1 MSQPD
6 LLAPFHLAIPVDDL
20 ITAAA
25 FYEGVLGC
33 CRGRESAEWIDLNF
47 FGHQVVLHQATKNP
61 GREAFVN
68 PVDSELIPVPHFG
81 VVLDHVAF
89 EALENRVRSS
99 KTDLLSQKGL
109 NGSAHARL
117 IQHRRVTHVRHCQD
131 VELSMMLAHFCDAA
145 VREEIGERPANQEG
159 RH

>member
-47 FGHQVVLHQATKNP
+47 FGHQVVLHHATKNP

-99 KTDLLSQKGL
+99 KTDFRIAPTTRFKG
-109 NGSAHARL
+109 R
-117 IQHRRVTHVRHCQD
+117 
-131 VELSMMLAHFCDAA
+131 
-145 VREEIGERPANQEG
+145 IGEQRVFFLQDPCGNCLEFKSFSDPKMLFQRDRSSYE
-159 RH
+159 

>member
-33 CRGRESAEWIDLNF
+33 WRGGETAEWIDLNF
-47 FGHQVVLHQATKNP
+47 FGHQVVLHHATKNP

-99 KTDLLSQKGL
+99 KTDFRIAPTTRFKG
-109 NGSAHARL
+109 R
-117 IQHRRVTHVRHCQD
+117 
-131 VELSMMLAHFCDAA
+131 
-145 VREEIGERPANQEG
+145 IGEQRVFFLQDPCGNCLEFKSFSDPKMLFQRDHSSYE
-159 RH
+159 

>member
-47 FGHQVVLHQATKNP
+47 FGHQVVLHHATKNP
-61 GREAFVN
+61 GREPFVN

-99 KTDLLSQKGL
+99 KTDFRIAPTTRFKG
-109 NGSAHARL
+109 R
-117 IQHRRVTHVRHCQD
+117 
-131 VELSMMLAHFCDAA
+131 
-145 VREEIGERPANQEG
+145 IGEQHVFFLQDPCGNCLEFKSFSDPNMLFPRD
-159 RH
+159 HSS